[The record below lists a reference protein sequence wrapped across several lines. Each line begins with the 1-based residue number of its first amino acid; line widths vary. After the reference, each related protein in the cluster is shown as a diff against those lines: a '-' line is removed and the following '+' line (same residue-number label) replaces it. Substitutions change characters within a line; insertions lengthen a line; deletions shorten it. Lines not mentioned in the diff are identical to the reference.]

1 MLNYFSTK
9 VTSKKYGFK
18 RVNYFCYFM
27 KDTDNFNV
35 LYKTILKKA
44 LFGLPILHQ

>member
-18 RVNYFCYFM
+18 SVNYFCYFM
-27 KDTDNFNV
+27 KDAKCKYIKFQHKDINRAE
-35 LYKTILKKA
+35 KK
-44 LFGLPILHQ
+44 